1 MKLLTRRALGVLI
14 LSSLILCGILIF
26 IGKYIG
32 EASRWAMQP
41 NNRHLYENGQLIVS
55 GKIYDRN
62 GEILFQRAEANEG
75 FHEKEAVRKA
85 TMHAVGDDGS
95 NVITSA
101 RVVFRDQ
108 LSGWNLLNGAYRF
121 SKGEG
126 KSGNDLYL
134 SLDASLCTTAAQAL
148 SGRKGTVGVYNYR
161 TGEILCVVSNP
172 TFDPKSPPNIEKYPD
187 RYEGVYLNRL
197 FSAAYTPG
205 SVFKLVTAA
214 AAIEELEGW
223 EDMVFHCEGEAIIQG
238 EKVTCLKSHGEITLE
253 QALAESCNM
262 AFAQLTLAVGGE
274 TLQKY
279 AEKAG
284 FNQRLTFDGIS
295 AAMGKVEAKD
305 AEGGNLAWAG
315 IGQSTDTAN
324 PLTMMAYAGA
334 IANEG
339 LRATPTIKQK
349 DRGWGKLTP
358 DWASGNQRILSKST
372 ADQLKQMMRND
383 VLKSYGEK
391 NYQGLEL
398 CAKSG
403 TAEVGGG
410 LRPHAWFV
418 GFMDREDYPLAFV
431 VVVENGGAGSTVAG
445 AVAGKVLKAAVAPAQ

>member
-1 MKLLTRRALGVLI
+1 MKLLTRRAWGVLI
-14 LSSLILCGILIF
+14 LSSLILFGVLVF

-32 EASRWAMQP
+32 ESSRWALQP

-62 GEILFQRAEANEG
+62 GEILYQRVEG
-75 FHEKEAVRKA
+75 KGKFHEKEAVRKA
-85 TMHAVGDDGS
+85 MMHAVGDDGS
-95 NVITSA
+95 NVVTAA
-101 RVVFRDQ
+101 RIVFRDQ
-108 LSGWNLLNGAYRF
+108 LSGWNLLNGTYRF
-121 SKGEG
+121 SQEEG

-134 SLDASLCTTAAQAL
+134 SFDAALSATATQAL
-148 SGRKGTVGVYNYR
+148 AGRKGTVGVYNYQ

-172 TFDPKSPPNIEKYPD
+172 TFDPKSPPNIEKSPD

-197 FSAAYTPG
+197 FSASYTPG
-205 SVFKLVTAA
+205 SVFKLITTA
-214 AAIEELEGW
+214 AAIEQLEGW
-223 EDMVFHCEGEAIIQG
+223 ENMTFHCQGETIIEG
-238 EKVTCLKSHGEITLE
+238 EKVTCLKKHGDVTLE
-253 QALAESCNM
+253 QALAESCNI
-262 AFAQLTLAVGGE
+262 AFAELILALGGE

-295 AAMGKVEAKD
+295 AAMGKVEAQD
-305 AEGGNLAWAG
+305 ATGGNLAWAG

-324 PLTMMAYAGA
+324 PLTMMTYVGA

-339 LRATPTIKQK
+339 QRVTPTIKQK
-349 DRGWGKLTP
+349 NRGLGKLRPNWT
-358 DWASGNQRILSKST
+358 SGRQQVLPKTT
-372 ADQLKQMMRND
+372 ADQLKQMMRNN
-383 VLKSYGEK
+383 VLQNYGEK

-410 LRPHAWFV
+410 LQPHAWFV
-418 GFMDREDYPLAFV
+418 GFLDREDYPLAFV
-431 VVVENGGAGSTVAG
+431 VVVENGGGGSKVAGSVA
-445 AVAGKVLKAAVAPAQ
+445 AKVLKAAVAEK